1 MRKKVKQKGFFVS
14 GIFFPKLIDL
24 LQENEYYSS
33 NTLSPLAPLTIPYS
47 QLGGEVTMPKV
58 HAGTMIMHLIEK
70 LYVIWIP
77 S

>member
-1 MRKKVKQKGFFVS
+1 
-14 GIFFPKLIDL
+14 L